1 MKLYFIIAVSVL
13 IAFCIVS
20 HIVAR
25 TTGGYKSRI
34 AFGVVA
40 VVCFAASAFMQ
51 IVLLEIVRISF
62 FDSVCGDWLCV
73 LLTTV
78 LCAVSA
84 AEVGGLLQKEPCKI
98 PTAKTET
105 ATCEAST
112 CDCAVTLRSKNKRL
126 HGDYTIVKD

>member
-20 HIVAR
+20 HIIAKAI
-25 TTGGYKSRI
+25 GGYKLRI
-34 AFGVVA
+34 TFGVVA
-40 VVCFAASAFMQ
+40 LVCFAAGAFMQ
-51 IVLLEIVRISF
+51 IILLKIAIVPF

-84 AEVGGLLQKEPCKI
+84 AEVGGLFQKKPCKNPI
-98 PTAKTET
+98 AKTET
-105 ATCEAST
+105 TACETSTCEY
-112 CDCAVTLRSKNKRL
+112 AVTQRSKNKRL
-126 HGDYTIVKD
+126 HGDYTIIKD